1 MIAPFDLSG
10 KTVLVTGAS
19 SGIGRQT
26 AISIA
31 RQGGRL
37 VITGRNPER
46 LKLTYDQLPGQ
57 GHELI
62 QADLTVPDSREQII
76 SSSPE
81 LQGLVNC
88 AGQIHLFPYKI
99 YSEKRMRE
107 LFSVNYEASLLL
119 TSGLLKNNRILDR
132 ASIVFVTSVISIVG
146 TETNGIY
153 AATKGALAGN
163 AKCLALELSPRKIR
177 VNCISPAFV
186 KTPMLDRLAAFV
198 DLAKSEQ
205 QHPLGFGE
213 ALDVANAIV
222 YLLADES
229 RWVTGT
235 NLVID
240 GGYSAQ

>member
-81 LQGLVNC
+81 LQGLVDC
-88 AGQIHLFPYKI
+88 AGQIPLFPYKI

-107 LFSVNYEASLLL
+107 LFSVN
-119 TSGLLKNNRILDR
+119 
-132 ASIVFVTSVISIVG
+132 
-146 TETNGIY
+146 
-153 AATKGALAGN
+153 
-163 AKCLALELSPRKIR
+163 
-177 VNCISPAFV
+177 
-186 KTPMLDRLAAFV
+186 
-198 DLAKSEQ
+198 
-205 QHPLGFGE
+205 
-213 ALDVANAIV
+213 
-222 YLLADES
+222 
-229 RWVTGT
+229 
-235 NLVID
+235 
-240 GGYSAQ
+240 

>member
-31 RQGGRL
+31 LQGGRL
-37 VITGRNPER
+37 VITGRNLER

-57 GHELI
+57 GHEFI
-62 QADLTVPDSREQII
+62 QADLTIPDSREQII

-81 LQGLVNC
+81 LQGLVNS
-88 AGQIHLFPYKI
+88 AGQIKLYPYKI
-99 YSEKRMRE
+99 YGEKRLRE
-107 LFSVNYEASLLL
+107 LFSINYEASLLL
-119 TSGLLKNNRILDR
+119 TSGLLNKNKILDR
-132 ASIVFVTSVISIVG
+132 ASIIFVTSVISLVG

-153 AATKGALAGN
+153 AGTKGALAGN

-177 VNCISPAFV
+177 VNCVSPAFV
-186 KTPMLDRLAAFV
+186 KTPMLDRLASFV
-198 DLAKSEQ
+198 DLTKFEQ

-213 ALDVANAIV
+213 AKDVANTIV

-235 NLVID
+235 NLIVD
-240 GGYSAQ
+240 GGYCAQ